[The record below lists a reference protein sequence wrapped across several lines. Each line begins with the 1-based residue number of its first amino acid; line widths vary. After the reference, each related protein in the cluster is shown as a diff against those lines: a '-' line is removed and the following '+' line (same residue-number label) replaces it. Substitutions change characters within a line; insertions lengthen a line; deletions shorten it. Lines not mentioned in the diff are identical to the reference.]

1 MPGAANRHASSV
13 IAEVVVLD
21 GEDSGRGTTLAVG
34 ADPILLGGAP
44 GAGLRLRDP
53 RIRPRHARISWSGEA
68 FRVSAIDDAP
78 VLLGDAR
85 LLDAWLP
92 VSSRV
97 RLGGVLVELRVGL
110 PPDDV
115 RAALRREGLVYASSE
130 MGEVA
135 ARVGRIAPF
144 SSSVLVE
151 GETGTGKEVV
161 AQAIHR
167 MSLRHHGPFVIVD
180 CGAVSPS
187 VLESELF
194 GHERGAFTGA
204 EKRRPGAFERA
215 HGGTLFLDEIGE
227 LPLHHQPSLLGVLQ
241 RRAFRR
247 VGGSEDVQVD
257 VRVLAA
263 TNRTL
268 SVEVEKGRFRRDL
281 FFRLSTLTLRLPP
294 LRERLDDL
302 EPLVAHFFADLTG
315 AEPPALPSSILAEL
329 RRHRWTGNVRELRA
343 IVERALVHGSW
354 DLGDGAGPIATPPSE
369 TTSSSAPGPPLG
381 PVPPATASQLH
392 PALTYAEA
400 KSRAASAFERSYLEE
415 LIRRCRGNASEASR
429 IARLDR
435 PHLLRLLRKHSL
447 R

>member
-1 MPGAANRHASSV
+1 
-13 IAEVVVLD
+13 
-21 GEDSGRGTTLAVG
+21 
-34 ADPILLGGAP
+34 
-44 GAGLRLRDP
+44 
-53 RIRPRHARISWSGEA
+53 
-68 FRVSAIDDAP
+68 
-78 VLLGDAR
+78 
-85 LLDAWLP
+85 
-92 VSSRV
+92 V

-130 MGEVA
+130 MAEVA
-135 ARVGRIAPF
+135 ARVGRLAPF

-167 MSLRHHGPFVIVD
+167 MSLRNHGPFVVVD

-187 VLESELF
+187 ILESELF

-204 EKRRPGAFERA
+204 KKRRPGAFERA

-268 SVEVEKGRFRRDL
+268 SVEVEEGRFRRDL

-302 EPLVAHFFADLTG
+302 EPLVAHFLADLTG
-315 AEPPALPSSILAEL
+315 AEPPALSSSILAEL
-329 RRHRWTGNVRELRA
+329 RSHRWTGNVRELRA

-369 TTSSSAPGPPLG
+369 TTSSFAPGPPLE
-381 PVPPATASQLH
+381 PVPPATPSQLH
-392 PALTYAEA
+392 SAVTYAEA

-435 PHLLRLLRKHSL
+435 PHLLRLLRKHGL